1 MDGVYCRMGRAINEE
16 VFTKLNTATKN
27 IGTSPKDIELIIR
40 NFEDHLIEEDKFINT
55 LSIFNKKPDDFGYE
69 VEVSGSDIDE
79 FEEFLNQGV
88 GNEN

>member
-1 MDGVYCRMGRAINEE
+1 MEC
-16 VFTKLNTATKN
+16 VF
-27 IGTSPKDIELIIR
+27 
-40 NFEDHLIEEDKFINT
+40 
-55 LSIFNKKPDDFGYE
+55 IFNKKPDDFGYE